1 MRGKPPAMMFYVS
14 DWLGDPAVGA
24 CSPATRGIWFDWLC
38 GMWRQQT
45 GSLEGSI
52 SALARV
58 GRCSDNEALF
68 ALRELVAND
77 AADVTCNANVTLCN
91 ADVTAHVT
99 LVNRRMTRDLSARE
113 STKHRVAKFRKHK
126 SNADCNE
133 NVTPPSSVACT
144 VTGTTTPLKA
154 KASCDSGESAQDTKK
169 ANSPSLVGHKGKTI
183 HGEALEGFN
192 RFWEAFDYKHGKA
205 QAISSWHEVY
215 KNRGTSWE
223 SHLEQIIAGAYRAA
237 GGRKDI
243 LDRGST
249 PMMAQGWLTAR
260 RWEDGPA
267 LAPGPPRDRGVVSH
281 APVAIGPM
289 RRPDFSRF
297 DKEKE
302 KDGTP

>member
-45 GSLEGSI
+45 GSLQGSI

-91 ADVTAHVT
+91 ADVTAYVT
-99 LVNRRMTRDLSARE
+99 LVNRRMTRDLNARE
-113 STKHRVAKFRKHK
+113 STKHRVAEFRKRQ
-126 SNADCNE
+126 SNAPSNE

-144 VTGTTTPLKA
+144 STSTTALPKA
-154 KASCDSGESAQDTKK
+154 KALCDSGESAQDTKK
-169 ANSPSLVGHKGKTI
+169 ADSPSLVGHKGKTI
-183 HGEALEGFN
+183 RGEALEGFN
-192 RFWEAFDYKHGKA
+192 RFWEAFGYKSGKA
-205 QAISSWHEVY
+205 QAISSWHAVY
-215 KNRGTSWE
+215 KNRGMSWE
-223 SHLEQIIAGAYRAA
+223 SDLEQIIAGAYRAA
-237 GGRKDI
+237 SERKDI

-267 LAPGPPRDRGVVSH
+267 PTQGPRRDAGEVKPRPVVMNRKQDDM
-281 APVAIGPM
+281 P
-289 RRPDFSRF
+289 F
-297 DKEKE
+297 
-302 KDGTP
+302 